1 MKVNSPFGY
10 NNKVIGK
17 GGVILVYIVLGIG
30 FVLLVAYVCYWVAFY
45 HPVRRHG
52 DPVPM
57 PRSWRSEQVGP
68 KLRKLCDEMSALP
81 CERVE
86 IKSHDGLRLV
96 GYYYHEHDGAMLHLQ
111 FHGYRGSGAR
121 DMCGLHKIARE
132 MGHNTLVVWQRS
144 AGESD
149 GQTITFGIQERRD
162 CVAWARYA
170 ANRFGEDIPMVLA
183 GVSMGAATVMMA
195 SELDLP
201 DNVIGIVADCGYSS
215 PREIICKVS
224 RDVRVPCWVSYPFV
238 LLGALIFGRFM
249 LWQSS
254 AVSAVRNSKV
264 PVLLLHGE
272 DDHYVPPEMSEMILA
287 ASRGKARLYTFPGA
301 GHGVSYVTDP
311 VRYQRLVQTFL
322 TDCRKQ
328 WERHRNNSA
337 T

>member
-1 MKVNSPFGY
+1 
-10 NNKVIGK
+10 
-17 GGVILVYIVLGIG
+17 
-30 FVLLVAYVCYWVAFY
+30 
-45 HPVRRHG
+45 
-52 DPVPM
+52 
-57 PRSWRSEQVGP
+57 
-68 KLRKLCDEMSALP
+68 
-81 CERVE
+81 
-86 IKSHDGLRLV
+86 
-96 GYYYHEHDGAMLHLQ
+96 
-111 FHGYRGSGAR
+111 
-121 DMCGLHKIARE
+121 
-132 MGHNTLVVWQRS
+132 
-144 AGESD
+144 
-149 GQTITFGIQERRD
+149 
-162 CVAWARYA
+162 
-170 ANRFGEDIPMVLA
+170 
-183 GVSMGAATVMMA
+183 
-195 SELDLP
+195 
-201 DNVIGIVADCGYSS
+201 
-215 PREIICKVS
+215 
-224 RDVRVPCWVSYPFV
+224 V